1 MDPDQDL
8 LDQLDRRENGGIE
21 AITALIVGIS
31 LIAGLVG
38 YFTLR
43 LQLHSG
49 REISLDVGMLIVIG
63 AGALLAVAYRKIR

>member
-21 AITALIVGIS
+21 TITALILGIS

-49 REISLDVGMLIVIG
+49 REISLDTGILIAIV
-63 AGALLAVAYRKIR
+63 AGALLSVAYRKIR

>member
-21 AITALIVGIS
+21 TITALILGIS

-49 REISLDVGMLIVIG
+49 REISLDAGILIAIS
-63 AGALLAVAYRKIR
+63 AGALLALAYRKIR